1 MTETHFIE
9 IGLIV
14 KPHGLRGEVCV
25 NYFADSPFLLK
36 GSVWLQKGKSNPV
49 EHKVVSSRPHKGQE
63 LLTLESCRDRN
74 CAEELRNVKVLVPD
88 VDLPEL
94 TEEEVYLHQLEGMT
108 VLLEDGSK
116 LGRITAFQFNLGAE
130 VWVITTEDKKE
141 VLFPATEEFVR
152 NIDLEEETITIA
164 PPPGLLDIYLSEK

>member
-36 GSVWLQKGKSNPV
+36 NTVWLQKGKSAPV
-49 EHKVVSSRPHKGQE
+49 EHKVVSSRPHKGQA
-63 LLTLESCRDRN
+63 LLTLEICHDRN

-88 VDLPEL
+88 AELPDL
-94 TEEEVYLHQLEGMT
+94 TEEEVYLHELDGMKVVLEN
-108 VLLEDGSK
+108 GS
-116 LGRITAFQFNLGAE
+116 LVGRITEFQFNLGSE
-130 VWVITTEDKKE
+130 VWVITTDDKKE
-141 VLFPATEEFVR
+141 VLFPATEEFVVD
-152 NIDLEEETITIA
+152 IDIEKETVTIA
-164 PPPGLLDIYLSEK
+164 PPPGLLELYLSEK

>member
-36 GSVWLQKGKSNPV
+36 DTVWLQKGKSAPV
-49 EHKVVSSRPHKGQE
+49 EHKVASSRPHKGQA

-88 VDLPEL
+88 AELPDL
-94 TEEEVYLHQLEGMT
+94 TEEEVYLHELDGMNVVLEN
-108 VLLEDGSK
+108 GS
-116 LGRITAFQFNLGAE
+116 LVGRITAFQFNLGSE
-130 VWVITTEDKKE
+130 VWVITTDDKKE
-141 VLFPATEEFVR
+141 VLFPATEEFVVD
-152 NIDLEEETITIA
+152 IDIEKETVTIA
-164 PPPGLLDIYLSEK
+164 PPPGLLELYLSEK

>member
-36 GSVWLQKGKSNPV
+36 GSVWLQKGKSKPV

-88 VDLPEL
+88 ADLPEL
-94 TEEEVYLHQLEGMT
+94 TEEEVYLHQLEGMN
-108 VLLEDGSK
+108 VMLENGT
-116 LGRITAFQFNLGAE
+116 LVGRITAFQFNLGAE

-141 VLFPATEEFVR
+141 VLFPATEEFVSD
-152 NIDLEEETITIA
+152 IDIENATVTIA
-164 PPPGLLDIYLSEK
+164 PPPGLLELYLSEK

>member
-36 GSVWLQKGKSNPV
+36 GSVWLQKGKSKPV
-49 EHKVVSSRPHKGQE
+49 EHKVISSRPHKGQE

-88 VDLPEL
+88 ADLPEL
-94 TEEEVYLHQLEGMT
+94 TEEEVYLHQLEGMN
-108 VLLEDGSK
+108 VMLENGT
-116 LGRITAFQFNLGAE
+116 LVGRITAFQFNLGAE

-141 VLFPATEEFVR
+141 VLFPATEEFVSD
-152 NIDLEEETITIA
+152 IDIENTTVTIA
-164 PPPGLLDIYLSEK
+164 PPPGLLELYLSEK

>member
-36 GSVWLQKGKSNPV
+36 GSVWLQKGKSKPV
-49 EHKVVSSRPHKGQE
+49 EHKVISSRPHKGQE

-88 VDLPEL
+88 ADLPEL
-94 TEEEVYLHQLEGMT
+94 TEEEVYLHQLEGMN
-108 VLLEDGSK
+108 VVLEDGT
-116 LGRITAFQFNLGAE
+116 LVGRITAFQFNLGAE

-141 VLFPATEEFVR
+141 VLFPATEEFVS
-152 NIDLEEETITIA
+152 NIDIENETVTIA
-164 PPPGLLDIYLSEK
+164 PPPGLLELYLSEK

>member
-36 GSVWLQKGKSNPV
+36 GSVWLQKGKSKPV

-88 VDLPEL
+88 ADLPEL
-94 TEEEVYLHQLEGMT
+94 TEEEVYLHQLEGMNV
-108 VLLEDGSK
+108 VLENGTLV
-116 LGRITAFQFNLGAE
+116 GRITGFQFNLGAE

-141 VLFPATEEFVR
+141 VLFPATEEFVSD
-152 NIDLEEETITIA
+152 IDIDKSTVTIA
-164 PPPGLLDIYLSEK
+164 PPPGLLELYLSEK

>member
-36 GSVWLQKGKSNPV
+36 GSVWLQKGKSKPV

-88 VDLPEL
+88 ADLPEL
-94 TEEEVYLHQLEGMT
+94 TEEEVYLHQLEGMN
-108 VLLEDGSK
+108 VMLENGT
-116 LGRITAFQFNLGAE
+116 LVGRITAFQFNLGAE

-141 VLFPATEEFVR
+141 VLFPATEEFVSD
-152 NIDLEEETITIA
+152 IDIENATVIIA
-164 PPPGLLDIYLSEK
+164 PPPGLLELYLSEK

>member
-88 VDLPEL
+88 DELPEL
-94 TEEEVYLHQLEGMT
+94 TEEEVYLHQLEGMN
-108 VLLEDGSK
+108 VILENGSIV
-116 LGRITAFQFNLGAE
+116 GRISGFQFNLGAE

-141 VLFPATEEFVR
+141 VLFPATEEFVSD
-152 NIDLEEETITIA
+152 IDFEKATVTIA
-164 PPPGLLDIYLSEK
+164 PPPGLLELYLSEK